1 MKHRNLAILTIAG
14 LTLATGALAQTS
26 HWEIDPAHSVAAFSV
41 RHMMV
46 SNVRGEF
53 AKLSGSVEGQASDVT
68 TARISVTID
77 AASIN
82 TREPKR
88 DADLRSPNFFDVAKY
103 PALTFVSRKVEK
115 AGPGKLKV
123 TGDLTIHGV
132 TREVVLD
139 VDGPTPEMKDPWGG
153 IRVGAHAT
161 ATIDRKDF
169 GLLWNKTLDGGG
181 VLVGDEV
188 AITLE
193 VELGRK
199 AG

>member
-103 PALTFVSRKVEK
+103 PTLTFVSKKVEK
-115 AGPGKLKV
+115 TGPGKLKV

-188 AITLE
+188 AISID
-193 VELGRK
+193 VELVK
-199 AG
+199 KS